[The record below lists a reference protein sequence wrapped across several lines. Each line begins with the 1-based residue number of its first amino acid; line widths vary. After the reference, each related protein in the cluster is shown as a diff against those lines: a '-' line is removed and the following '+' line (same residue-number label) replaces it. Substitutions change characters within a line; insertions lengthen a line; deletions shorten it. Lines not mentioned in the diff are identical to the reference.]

1 MTAIPLGSIPLSSIP
16 LSSIPLG
23 SVGLSSITNLATVVD
38 CAGAF
43 DCTGQTIGAAAAQG
57 ALLPG
62 ATLGL
67 FVSSLADPGGTP
79 GYEATTLAD
88 ILVGDD
94 MTAAGYPDLTLGD
107 LLLSLVP
114 PQSYPWQT
122 VDLAGVPLAQYE
134 SAGGNDRFTV
144 PLQVSGGDAA
154 VQLTITLPPTFAYVA
169 GSATIDGSA
178 TSAPEAASS
187 LTWSVPMS
195 EGAHIFS
202 FEANA
207 GILLGPA
214 AMSVTAST
222 ASSSSTVSTT
232 VTVTD
237 GEEPDATLA
246 TATPL
251 VPNTLNL
258 GFMTEA
264 TDLNDWSVTVSQGQ
278 ELALALTNLPAQY
291 DLELFSPAQP
301 QLQGPPSQL
310 LPAVDDIVPGLSPG
324 TTVEPTPG
332 SQDIPVI
339 PPSGY
344 QLYALANVSAAASGY
359 DGADAGAQ
367 YIQTPPL
374 AAGTYIVQVS
384 GYNGATS
391 SQPYLLRAALIGGGP
406 ALSCPPLNFPYPQPL
421 PPSSLPTV
429 APGVNTLFLVDTQRF
444 SAAFG
449 ANAEAAVM
457 GDIDTVANDSAAGV
471 NGAVVPVDAYTNVQE
486 AYATWGGDPC
496 SEQAANGV
504 VEAIS
509 VAVDAIRAGD
519 PNVTNIVIVGADDQ
533 IPFARLAD
541 GTVESNERDY
551 AAGTFPGE
559 NNVEADALADGYY
572 FSDDPFAR
580 RRRWV

>member
-1 MTAIPLGSIPLSSIP
+1 M
-16 LSSIPLG
+16 
-23 SVGLSSITNLATVVD
+23 
-38 CAGAF
+38 
-43 DCTGQTIGAAAAQG
+43 
-57 ALLPG
+57 
-62 ATLGL
+62 
-67 FVSSLADPGGTP
+67 
-79 GYEATTLAD
+79 
-88 ILVGDD
+88 
-94 MTAAGYPDLTLGD
+94 
-107 LLLSLVP
+107 
-114 PQSYPWQT
+114 
-122 VDLAGVPLAQYE
+122 
-134 SAGGNDRFTV
+134 
-144 PLQVSGGDAA
+144 
-154 VQLTITLPPTFAYVA
+154 
-169 GSATIDGSA
+169 
-178 TSAPEAASS
+178 
-187 LTWSVPMS
+187 
-195 EGAHIFS
+195 
-202 FEANA
+202 
-207 GILLGPA
+207 
-214 AMSVTAST
+214 
-222 ASSSSTVSTT
+222 
-232 VTVTD
+232 
-237 GEEPDATLA
+237 
-246 TATPL
+246 
-251 VPNTLNL
+251 
-258 GFMTEA
+258 
-264 TDLNDWSVTVSQGQ
+264 
-278 ELALALTNLPAQY
+278 
-291 DLELFSPAQP
+291 
-301 QLQGPPSQL
+301 
-310 LPAVDDIVPGLSPG
+310 PGLSPG

-533 IPFARLAD
+533 NPLCP
-541 GTVESNERDY
+541 
-551 AAGTFPGE
+551 AGRWH
-559 NNVEADALADGYY
+559 
-572 FSDDPFAR
+572 R
-580 RRRWV
+580 RVQ